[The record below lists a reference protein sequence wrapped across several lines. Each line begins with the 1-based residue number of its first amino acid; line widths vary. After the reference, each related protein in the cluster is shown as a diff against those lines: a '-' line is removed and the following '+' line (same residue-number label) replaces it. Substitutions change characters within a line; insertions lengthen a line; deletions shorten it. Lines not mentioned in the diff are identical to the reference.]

1 MLKYSNRR
9 HRKRRCAFSF
19 HNSFPT
25 EEMKAVSS
33 TEMKTRQEEK
43 KRGTK
48 RKKKSGAGRALRAI
62 GRILLV
68 LLETL
73 LLICIAL
80 YGIMYVLA
88 KGPSET
94 ARDLFVTSVRE
105 TSAIK
110 FLADIYFTPEEI
122 AEIEKVKE
130 TTEFAPT
137 DTSMIT
143 ISDPAAAEHK
153 DGWTDVHG
161 VFHPDEDSDGI
172 IIEPVK
178 GKGYSGYMMVVIDP
192 SRVILGSI
200 PSSYGREGYVVS
212 EYVQYFDGVAG
223 TNAGG
228 FYDPGGMGDGSIPDS
243 LVVVDGKIYY
253 EEYGCGIEGGGGI
266 AAIDGNH
273 ILHVA
278 RYMSH
283 QELID
288 NDIRYAVCYGPVL
301 IVNGVSASPDSLNVS
316 LNPRTAI
323 GQCADGAMLLLVIDG
338 RQVVSMGAKYQDLV
352 EIMERYGAVNAVNLD
367 GGSSSMLWFQDHY
380 VNNSSSVIGVRDM
393 PTSFVVLKEGANNG

>member
-1 MLKYSNRR
+1 MTVSKIESKNR
-9 HRKRRCAFSF
+9 KETAARRTS
-19 HNSFPT
+19 
-25 EEMKAVSS
+25 
-33 TEMKTRQEEK
+33 
-43 KRGTK
+43 G
-48 RKKKSGAGRALRAI
+48 KKSSSGRALRAI
-62 GRILLV
+62 GRILLL
-68 LLETL
+68 LLETV
-73 LLICIAL
+73 LLICLAL
-80 YGIMYVLA
+80 YGVMYVLA

-122 AEIEKVKE
+122 AAIETVKE
-130 TTEFAPT
+130 TMEYAPT
-137 DTSMIT
+137 DTSLIT
-143 ISDPAAAEHK
+143 INTDPVSGQDK
-153 DGWTDVHG
+153 DGWTDAHG
-161 VFHPDEDSDGI
+161 VFHADEDGDGI

-178 GKGYSGYMMVVIDP
+178 GRGYAGYMMVVTDP

-200 PSSYGREGYVVS
+200 PESYGKRGYVLS
-212 EYVQYFDGVAG
+212 EYVKHFDGVAG

-243 LVVVDGKIYY
+243 VVVVDGKIYY
-253 EEYGCGIEGGGGI
+253 MEYGCGTEGGGGI

-278 RYMSH
+278 KSMTR

-301 IVNGVSASPDSLNVS
+301 IVNGVSASPNSLNVS

-323 GQCADGAMLLLVIDG
+323 GQCADGAMLFLVIDG
-338 RQVVSMGAKYQDLV
+338 RQVVSMGARYQDLV

-380 VNNSSSVIGVRDM
+380 VNNSSSVVGVRDM
-393 PTSFVVLKEGANNG
+393 PTSFVILKEGANND

>member
-1 MLKYSNRR
+1 MSKTGTQNR
-9 HRKRRCAFSF
+9 KETASRRA
-19 HNSFPT
+19 P
-25 EEMKAVSS
+25 
-33 TEMKTRQEEK
+33 EK
-43 KRGTK
+43 KRS
-48 RKKKSGAGRALRAI
+48 SGRVFRAI
-62 GRILLV
+62 GRVLLL

-73 LLICIAL
+73 LLICLAL

-110 FLADIYFTPEEI
+110 FLANIYFTPEEI
-122 AEIEKVKE
+122 AEIETVRE
-130 TTEFAPT
+130 TVEFAPT
-137 DTSMIT
+137 DTSLIT
-143 ISDPAAAEHK
+143 ISTDPTVTENGE
-153 DGWTDVHG
+153 GWTDVHG
-161 VFHPDEDSDGI
+161 VFHPDEDADGI

-178 GKGYSGYMMVVIDP
+178 GKGYAGYMMIVLDP
-192 SRVILGSI
+192 SRVIMGSI
-200 PSSYGREGYVVS
+200 PSSYGKEGYVVS

-253 EEYGCGIEGGGGI
+253 AEYGCGIEGGGGI

-278 RYMSH
+278 KSMTR
-283 QELID
+283 QEIID

-301 IVNGVSASPDSLNVS
+301 IVNGVSASPDSLNIS

>member
-1 MLKYSNRR
+1 MSKTKTKTGKESAQRR
-9 HRKRRCAFSF
+9 
-19 HNSFPT
+19 
-25 EEMKAVSS
+25 AV
-33 TEMKTRQEEK
+33 
-43 KRGTK
+43 
-48 RKKKSGAGRALRAI
+48 RKKSASGRVFRVI
-62 GRILLV
+62 GRILLI
-68 LLETL
+68 LLETM
-73 LLICIAL
+73 LLICLAL
-80 YGIMYVLA
+80 YGVMYVLA

-122 AEIEKVKE
+122 AAIETVKE
-130 TTEFAPT
+130 TMEYAPT
-137 DTSMIT
+137 DTSLIT
-143 ISDPAAAEHK
+143 ISADPATETNK

-161 VFHPDEDSDGI
+161 VFHADEDGDGI

-178 GKGYSGYMMVVIDP
+178 GKGYSGYMMVVLDP
-192 SRVILGSI
+192 SRVILGSV
-200 PSSYGREGYVVS
+200 PESYGKRGYVLS
-212 EYVQYFDGVAG
+212 EYVRIFDGVAG

-243 LVVVDGKIYY
+243 LVVVDGNIYY
-253 EEYGCGIEGGGGI
+253 EKYGCGTEGGGGI

-278 RYMSH
+278 RSMSH

-301 IVNGVSASPDSLNVS
+301 IVNGVSASPDSLNIS

-323 GQCADGAMLLLVIDG
+323 GQCADGAMLFLVIDG
-338 RQVVSMGAKYQDLV
+338 RQVVSMGARYQDLV

-393 PTSFVVLKEGANNG
+393 PTSIVILKEGANNG

>member
-1 MLKYSNRR
+1 MRKIESKNR
-9 HRKRRCAFSF
+9 KETASRRTS
-19 HNSFPT
+19 
-25 EEMKAVSS
+25 
-33 TEMKTRQEEK
+33 
-43 KRGTK
+43 G
-48 RKKKSGAGRALRAI
+48 KKSSSGRALRAI
-62 GRILLV
+62 GRILLL
-68 LLETL
+68 LLETV
-73 LLICIAL
+73 LLICLAL
-80 YGIMYVLA
+80 YGVMYVLA

-122 AEIEKVKE
+122 AAIETVKE
-130 TTEFAPT
+130 TMEYAPT
-137 DTSMIT
+137 DTSLIT
-143 ISDPAAAEHK
+143 ISTDPVSGQDK
-153 DGWTDVHG
+153 DGWTDAHG
-161 VFHPDEDSDGI
+161 VFHADEDGDGI

-178 GKGYSGYMMVVIDP
+178 GRGYAGYMMVVTDP

-200 PSSYGREGYVVS
+200 PESYGKRGYVLS
-212 EYVQYFDGVAG
+212 EYVKHFDGVAG

-243 LVVVDGKIYY
+243 VVVVDGKIYY
-253 EEYGCGIEGGGGI
+253 MEYGCGTEGGGGI

-278 RYMSH
+278 KSMTR

-301 IVNGVSASPDSLNVS
+301 IVNGVSASPNSLNVS

-323 GQCADGAMLLLVIDG
+323 GQCADGAMLFLVIDG
-338 RQVVSMGAKYQDLV
+338 RQVVSMGARYQDLV

-380 VNNSSSVIGVRDM
+380 VNNSSSVVGVRDM
-393 PTSFVVLKEGANNG
+393 PTSFVILKEGANND

>member
-1 MLKYSNRR
+1 MTVSKIESKNR
-9 HRKRRCAFSF
+9 KETAARRTS
-19 HNSFPT
+19 
-25 EEMKAVSS
+25 
-33 TEMKTRQEEK
+33 
-43 KRGTK
+43 G
-48 RKKKSGAGRALRAI
+48 KKSSSGRALRAI
-62 GRILLV
+62 GRILLL
-68 LLETL
+68 LLETV
-73 LLICIAL
+73 LLICLAL
-80 YGIMYVLA
+80 YGVMYVLA

-122 AEIEKVKE
+122 AAIETVKE
-130 TTEFAPT
+130 TMEYAPT
-137 DTSMIT
+137 DTSLIT
-143 ISDPAAAEHK
+143 ISTDPVSGQDK
-153 DGWTDVHG
+153 DGWTDAHG
-161 VFHPDEDSDGI
+161 VFHADEDGDGI

-178 GKGYSGYMMVVIDP
+178 GRGYAGYMMVVTDP

-200 PSSYGREGYVVS
+200 PESYGKRGYVLS
-212 EYVQYFDGVAG
+212 EYVKHFDGVAG

-243 LVVVDGKIYY
+243 VVVVDGKIHYM
-253 EEYGCGIEGGGGI
+253 EYGCGTEGGGGI

-278 RYMSH
+278 KSMTR

-301 IVNGVSASPDSLNVS
+301 IVNGVSASPNSLNVS

-323 GQCADGAMLLLVIDG
+323 GQCADGAMLFLVIDG
-338 RQVVSMGAKYQDLV
+338 RQVVSMGARYQDLV

-380 VNNSSSVIGVRDM
+380 VNNSSSVVGVRDM
-393 PTSFVVLKEGANNG
+393 PTSFVILKEGANND

>member
-1 MLKYSNRR
+1 MTVRKIESKNR
-9 HRKRRCAFSF
+9 KETASRRTS
-19 HNSFPT
+19 
-25 EEMKAVSS
+25 
-33 TEMKTRQEEK
+33 
-43 KRGTK
+43 G
-48 RKKKSGAGRALRAI
+48 KKSSSGRALRAI
-62 GRILLV
+62 GRILLL
-68 LLETL
+68 LLETV
-73 LLICIAL
+73 LLICLAL
-80 YGIMYVLA
+80 YGVMYVLA

-122 AEIEKVKE
+122 AAIETVKE
-130 TTEFAPT
+130 TMEYAPT
-137 DTSMIT
+137 DTSLIT
-143 ISDPAAAEHK
+143 ISTDPVSGQDK
-153 DGWTDVHG
+153 DGWTDAHG
-161 VFHPDEDSDGI
+161 VFHADEDGDGI

-178 GKGYSGYMMVVIDP
+178 GRGYAGYMMVVTDP

-200 PSSYGREGYVVS
+200 PESYGKRGYVLS
-212 EYVQYFDGVAG
+212 EYVKHFDGVAG

-243 LVVVDGKIYY
+243 VVVVDGKIYY
-253 EEYGCGIEGGGGI
+253 MEYGCGTEGGGGI

-278 RYMSH
+278 KSMTR

-301 IVNGVSASPDSLNVS
+301 IVNGVSASPNSLNVS

-323 GQCADGAMLLLVIDG
+323 GQCADGAMLFLVIDG
-338 RQVVSMGAKYQDLV
+338 RQVVSMGARYQDLV

-380 VNNSSSVIGVRDM
+380 VNNSSSVVGVRDM
-393 PTSFVVLKEGANNG
+393 PTSFVILKEGANND

>member
-1 MLKYSNRR
+1 MSNTELKKGSGAAAR
-9 HRKRRCAFSF
+9 SG
-19 HNSFPT
+19 
-25 EEMKAVSS
+25 M
-33 TEMKTRQEEK
+33 
-43 KRGTK
+43 
-48 RKKKSGAGRALRAI
+48 KKKSGSGRVFRVI
-62 GRILLV
+62 GRVLLL
-68 LLETL
+68 LLETV
-73 LLICIAL
+73 LLICLAL

-88 KGPSET
+88 KGPSAT

-122 AEIEKVKE
+122 ARIEAVKE
-130 TTEFAPT
+130 TIEFAPT
-137 DTSMIT
+137 DTSLIT
-143 ISDPAAAEHK
+143 INTDPVTGDK

-161 VFHPDEDSDGI
+161 VFHPDDDADGI

-178 GKGYSGYMMVVIDP
+178 GQGYSGYMMIVKDP
-192 SRVILGSI
+192 SRVIMGSI

-243 LVVVDGKIYY
+243 LVVVEGKIYY
-253 EEYGCGIEGGGGI
+253 AEYGCGTEGGGGI
-266 AAIDGNH
+266 AAIDSSH

-278 RYMSH
+278 KSMTR
-283 QELID
+283 QEIID
-288 NDIRYAVCYGPVL
+288 NDIQYAVCYGPVL

-316 LNPRTAI
+316 MNPRTAI
-323 GQCADGAMLLLVIDG
+323 GQCADGAILLLVIDG
-338 RQVVSMGAKYQDLV
+338 RQVVSMGARYSDLV
-352 EIMERYGAVNAVNLD
+352 EIFERYGAVNAVNLD
-367 GGSSSMLWFQDHY
+367 GGSSSMMWFHDHY

-393 PTSFVVLKEGANNG
+393 PTSIVVLKEGANHD

>member
-1 MLKYSNRR
+1 MTVSKIESKNR
-9 HRKRRCAFSF
+9 KETAARRTS
-19 HNSFPT
+19 
-25 EEMKAVSS
+25 
-33 TEMKTRQEEK
+33 
-43 KRGTK
+43 G
-48 RKKKSGAGRALRAI
+48 KKSSSGRALRAI
-62 GRILLV
+62 GRILLL
-68 LLETL
+68 LLETV
-73 LLICIAL
+73 LLICLAL
-80 YGIMYVLA
+80 YGVMYVLA

-122 AEIEKVKE
+122 AAIETVKE
-130 TTEFAPT
+130 TMEYAPT
-137 DTSMIT
+137 DTSLIT
-143 ISDPAAAEHK
+143 ISTDPVSGQDK
-153 DGWTDVHG
+153 DGWTDAHG
-161 VFHPDEDSDGI
+161 VFHADEDEDGI

-178 GKGYSGYMMVVIDP
+178 GRGYAGYMMVVTDP

-200 PSSYGREGYVVS
+200 PESYGKRGYVLS
-212 EYVQYFDGVAG
+212 EYVKHFDGVAG

-243 LVVVDGKIYY
+243 VVVVDGKIYY
-253 EEYGCGIEGGGGI
+253 MEYGCGTEGGGGI

-278 RYMSH
+278 KSMTR

-301 IVNGVSASPDSLNVS
+301 IVNGVSASPNSLNVS

-323 GQCADGAMLLLVIDG
+323 GQCADGAMLFLVIDG
-338 RQVVSMGAKYQDLV
+338 RQVVSMGARYQDLV

-380 VNNSSSVIGVRDM
+380 VNNSSSVVGVRDM
-393 PTSFVVLKEGANNG
+393 PTSFVILKEGANND

>member
-1 MLKYSNRR
+1 MTVSKIESKNR
-9 HRKRRCAFSF
+9 KETAARRTS
-19 HNSFPT
+19 
-25 EEMKAVSS
+25 
-33 TEMKTRQEEK
+33 
-43 KRGTK
+43 G
-48 RKKKSGAGRALRAI
+48 KKSSSGRALRAI
-62 GRILLV
+62 GRILLL
-68 LLETL
+68 LLETV
-73 LLICIAL
+73 LLICLAL
-80 YGIMYVLA
+80 YGVMYVLA

-122 AEIEKVKE
+122 AAIETVKE
-130 TTEFAPT
+130 TMEYAPT
-137 DTSMIT
+137 DTSLIT
-143 ISDPAAAEHK
+143 ISTDPVSGQDK
-153 DGWTDVHG
+153 DGWTDAHG
-161 VFHPDEDSDGI
+161 VFHADEDGDGI

-178 GKGYSGYMMVVIDP
+178 GRGYAGYMMVVTDP

-200 PSSYGREGYVVS
+200 PESYGKRGYVLS
-212 EYVQYFDGVAG
+212 EYVKHFDGVAG

-243 LVVVDGKIYY
+243 VVVVDGKIYY
-253 EEYGCGIEGGGGI
+253 MEYGCGTEGGGGI

-278 RYMSH
+278 KSMTR

-301 IVNGVSASPDSLNVS
+301 IVNGVSASPNSLNVS

-323 GQCADGAMLLLVIDG
+323 GQCADGAMLFLVIDG
-338 RQVVSMGAKYQDLV
+338 RQVVSMGARYQDLV

-380 VNNSSSVIGVRDM
+380 VNNSSSVVGVRDM
-393 PTSFVVLKEGANNG
+393 PTSFVILKEGANND